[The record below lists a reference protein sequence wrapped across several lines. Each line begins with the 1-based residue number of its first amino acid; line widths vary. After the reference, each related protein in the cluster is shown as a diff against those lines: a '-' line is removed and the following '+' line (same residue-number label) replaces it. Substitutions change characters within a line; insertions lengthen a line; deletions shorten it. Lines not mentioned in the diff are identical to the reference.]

1 MKNLKNIFK
10 KNQVI
15 IAALAIMIIVAGYL
29 NFTRGKLGDN
39 AGNGGVEANAEIP
52 ENELELE
59 NAQATND
66 GDKSASE
73 TTSGKSEA
81 GEAVLANNKISS
93 DYFVSNKLKREQ
105 TRAKNEETLRQIAEN
120 DKLKDAQKQ
129 DAINQLVEL
138 TDIKEK
144 ESVTESLL
152 EAKGFPE
159 SLVTINDGKV
169 EVIVNA
175 NNLTEQQ
182 IAQIEDVVKRKTG
195 ISAKNIVISPVTVS
209 ESADAATEEGTI
221 KETTNTDAKNAASTE
236 KNADTKKESTE
247 SKDTSKDTT
256 NKDTKDSTS
265 KDSSEKTSTDTN
277 STKTE

>member
-1 MKNLKNIFK
+1 MKNLKNIFR

-59 NAQATND
+59 NVQATEN
-66 GDKSASE
+66 GDTSVSE
-73 TTSGKSEA
+73 ETSNKSEA

-105 TRAKNEETLRQIAEN
+105 TRAKNEESLQQIIDNE
-120 DKLKDAQKQ
+120 KLKDSQKQ
-129 DAINQLVEL
+129 DAINQMIEL

-209 ESADAATEEGTI
+209 ESADATTDEATI
-221 KETTNTDAKNAASTE
+221 KETTDTDAKDTTSTE
-236 KNADTKKESTE
+236 KNADTKKETTE
-247 SKDTSKDTT
+247 SKDTTKDTT
-256 NKDTKDSTS
+256 T
-265 KDSSEKTSTDTN
+265 KDSSEKTSSDTN
-277 STKTE
+277 SSKTE